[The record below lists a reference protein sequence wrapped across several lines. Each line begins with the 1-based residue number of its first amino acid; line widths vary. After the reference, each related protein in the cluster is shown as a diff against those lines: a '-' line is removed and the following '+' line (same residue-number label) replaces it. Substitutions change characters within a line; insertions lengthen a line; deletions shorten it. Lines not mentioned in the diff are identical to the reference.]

1 MVEITSEE
9 KNKVKRKKRTEDSL
23 RDFWENIKR
32 TNINITGVPEEEE
45 KKGMRKFFKR
55 LYLKIFPT
63 QKRK

>member
-45 KKGMRKFFKR
+45 RKKE
-55 LYLKIFPT
+55 YENIF
-63 QKRK
+63 

>member
-1 MVEITSEE
+1 MVEITYE
-9 KNKVKRKKRTEDSL
+9 KQNKVKRMKTKDSL
-23 RDFWENIKR
+23 RDLWDNIKC
-32 TNINITGVPEEEE
+32 TNIQITGVPEEEE

>member
-45 KKGMRKFFKR
+45 RKKRYEKKFFKR
-55 LYLKIFPT
+55 LELKVSPT
-63 QKRK
+63 